1 MVASGDRDEGR
12 LMRLF
17 RVLLQLA
24 WRNLWRNHRRTIVM
38 LSAISVGVWAMIFMT
53 ALTRGM
59 VDQMIVDGI
68 KALPGHVQMHH
79 PDYLDDP
86 SINNRIPMSDE
97 ELEERFGDAGFVA
110 WASRVKVPA
119 VITSER
125 DSRGITL
132 LGIDPAAEQGLMFVD
147 YEQVDGRF
155 LVDENDKGIVIGRK
169 LAETLE
175 TEIGKRVVVM
185 SQDPDNDIAD
195 RGFRVVGL
203 YEASTGA
210 VEEAYAFIGKRT
222 AQKMLRIEGG
232 TSEVVFVGGDYRNVD
247 PVYESVVV
255 AVDKTVVVNRWYDV
269 DTYLGTMMNV
279 MDGFVLVW
287 VVVIFLALSFGLV
300 NTLVMAVFERVREIG
315 LMLALGMKPASI
327 LGQIIIESM
336 LLLALG
342 LAIGDLL
349 AFATIVPLQD
359 GIDISFVGEGMEM
372 FGAASVLYPKLYMND
387 IVLANVVVLVLGFL
401 ASLSPAW
408 RASRYEPVEALAK
421 VG

>member
-1 MVASGDRDEGR
+1 
-12 LMRLF
+12 MRLF
-17 RVLLQLA
+17 GVLLQLA

-59 VDQMIVDGI
+59 VDQMIVDGV
-68 KALPGHVQMHH
+68 KALPGHVQMHN

-86 SINNRIPMSDE
+86 SINNRIPIPDDE
-97 ELEERFGDAGFVA
+97 LRQKFNDAAIVA

-125 DSRGITL
+125 DSRGVTL
-132 LGIDPAAEQGLMFVD
+132 LGIDPEAERDLMIVD

-155 LVDENDKGIVIGRK
+155 LEDESDKGIVIGRK

-175 TEIGKRVVVM
+175 TEIGKRVVIM
-185 SQDPDNDIAD
+185 SQNPDNDIAD

-203 YEASTGA
+203 YSASTGA
-210 VEEAYAFIGKRT
+210 VEEAYVFAGKAT
-222 AQKMLRIEGG
+222 VQKMLGIEGE
-232 TSEVVFVGGDYRNVD
+232 TSEVVFFGTDYRDVD
-247 PVYESVVV
+247 PLYEAVV
-255 AVDKTVVVNRWYDV
+255 AAVDNTVVVNRWYDV

-300 NTLVMAVFERVREIG
+300 NTLLMAVFERVREIG

-349 AFATIVPLQD
+349 SWATIAPLED

-372 FGAASVLYPKLYMND
+372 FGAASVLYPKLQMND
-387 IVLANVVVLVLGFL
+387 IVLANVVVLLLGFL

>member
-1 MVASGDRDEGR
+1 
-12 LMRLF
+12 
-17 RVLLQLA
+17 LLQLA

-59 VDQMIVDGI
+59 IDQMIVDGI
-68 KALPGHVQMHH
+68 KALPGHVQMHN

-86 SINNRIPMSDE
+86 SINNRIPIPDDKLRE
-97 ELEERFGDAGFVA
+97 KFDDAGFVA

-132 LGIDPAAEQGLMFVD
+132 LGIDPEAERDLMFVD

-155 LVDENDKGIVIGRK
+155 LDNVNDKGIVIGRK
-169 LAETLE
+169 LAEILE
-175 TEIGKRVVVM
+175 TEIGKRVVIM
-185 SQDPDNDIAD
+185 SQDPDNEIAD
-195 RGFRVVGL
+195 RGFRIVGL
-203 YEASTGA
+203 YAASTGA
-210 VEEAYAFIGKRT
+210 VEEAYAFVGKAT
-222 AQKMLRIEGG
+222 VQKMLGIEGQ
-232 TSEVVFVGGDYRNVD
+232 TSEVVFVGSDYRHVD
-247 PVYESVVV
+247 SVYEFVV
-255 AVDKTVVVNRWYDV
+255 AAVDQTVVVNRWYDV

-342 LAIGDLL
+342 LAMGDLL
-349 AFATIVPLQD
+349 AWATIAPLQS